1 MPRPSKGD
9 RKLYGVRVPKTVDL
23 DEAAKAAGYE
33 TTSQFIADTMFER
46 VGRPDLIEGPSRPGG
61 DKDQLSLIA

>member
-23 DEAAKAAGYE
+23 EEAAKAAGYE
-33 TTSQFIADTMFER
+33 TISQFIADTMLER
-46 VGRPDLIEGPSRPGG
+46 VGRLDLIEGPSRPVG
-61 DKDQLSLIA
+61 